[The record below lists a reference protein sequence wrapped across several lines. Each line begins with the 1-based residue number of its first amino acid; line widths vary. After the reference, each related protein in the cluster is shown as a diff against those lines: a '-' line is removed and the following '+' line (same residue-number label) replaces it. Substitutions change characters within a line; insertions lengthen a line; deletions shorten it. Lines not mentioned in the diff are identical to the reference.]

1 MATYEVFE
9 GTYPFKEYIGSVNV
23 AALDNKEEEAATALR
38 VAIKQYGGHPVV
50 CPA

>member
-23 AALDNKEEEAATALR
+23 EALDNKEEEAAVALAN
-38 VAIKQYGGHPVV
+38 AIQQYGGHPVV